1 MRSWFVFI
9 VLSPANYMT
18 GGSVRLF
25 GGPDK
30 RNNASEGCSLE
41 CRLIEGMA
49 ERVNVV
55 AALQFHRAGH
65 NCVPPEAASLR
76 RPVAQNSVRTLN
88 KFHNFSVVQSIPM
101 IRGLDLADRQPTLPP
116 CCSATMV

>member
-1 MRSWFVFI
+1 
-9 VLSPANYMT
+9 MT

-30 RNNASEGCSLE
+30 RNNASEGCSLG

-55 AALQFHRAGH
+55 AALRFHRAGP
-65 NCVPPEAASLR
+65 NRVPPEPEALR
-76 RPVAQNSVRTLN
+76 RPAAQTSVRILN
-88 KFHNFSVVQSIPM
+88 KFNNFSVVQSIPM
-101 IRGLDLADRQPTLPP
+101 IRGLDLADPQPTLPP